1 MKRKMIIKK
10 LSVLTLGTVF
20 TSNLILPSTLIYA
33 FQNEGI
39 NYNIQKEVIK
49 ETKASDYSEIG
60 GIEILLKMKT
70 TYC

>member
-33 FQNEGI
+33 FPNEGI
-39 NYNIQKEVIK
+39 NYNIQKEVVK

-60 GIEILLKMKT
+60 GVENFT
-70 TYC
+70 